1 MKQEVLIIYILMGL
15 IKYAIDNNID
25 IRVKLNLRTSI
36 NLQLE

>member
-1 MKQEVLIIYILMGL
+1 MGL